1 MKILS
6 ATGVFFLRI
15 YRIIALL
22 SWSIV
27 ITSVAFICTV
37 FRKEAVAVRRA
48 AYFTQVWAR
57 VCARIMNVTIDVRG
71 TVPENGALVV
81 SNHTGPFDI
90 LVNSSVFPVR
100 FAPKKELKYTP
111 VLGQIVAASRPVWID
126 RKRRLE
132 AKKTAQEITRTIG
145 LGVNMLVYPEGTS
158 TDGRHGILPF
168 KSTAFDAAEFTKC
181 DVIKV
186 LLFFETPSDP
196 GKSSAWY
203 DDSTLGAY
211 LWRALGLK
219 KVVSTVY
226 IIGVTSI
233 QSGEDR
239 KSMAKRIHH
248 EMSEE
253 YAKIL

>member
-90 LVNSSVFPVR
+90 LVNASVFPVR
-100 FAPKKELKYTP
+100 FAPKTIP
-111 VLGQIVAASRPVWID
+111 I
-126 RKRRLE
+126 RL
-132 AKKTAQEITRTIG
+132 A
-145 LGVNMLVYPEGTS
+145 
-158 TDGRHGILPF
+158 
-168 KSTAFDAAEFTKC
+168 
-181 DVIKV
+181 
-186 LLFFETPSDP
+186 
-196 GKSSAWY
+196 
-203 DDSTLGAY
+203 
-211 LWRALGLK
+211 
-219 KVVSTVY
+219 
-226 IIGVTSI
+226 GVTV
-233 QSGEDR
+233 SGFPKEEEMCQLEFDFLKDFPFSR
-239 KSMAKRIHH
+239 K
-248 EMSEE
+248 EW
-253 YAKIL
+253 